1 MRRPASRHE
10 GRRRGAAVVAVLCLA
25 ASLAIPSEAP
35 AAGKPAAGQNK
46 PSAAPAAK
54 PAPAPAQGKPAAQ
67 GKPTTHGKPGK
78 TGKPKP
84 PPPLPKGYANSVRAW
99 HTATPGKTAPLDSTG
114 RPKLV
119 LYALNTTERAE
130 LTALSDKGGFSA
142 SDLDR
147 AAQILRDPRTGNE
160 HPVEPR
166 LLDSVYRIA
175 RHFSAHEIRVVS
187 GYRTPKPTTHSNH
200 GRGRAM
206 DMVVPGATDEDVAK
220 FAREAG
226 FSGVGVYP
234 VSGFVH
240 VDVRERSYFWVDS
253 SGPGRKSR
261 LYGVLADVASRADS
275 SALARGDRPM
285 PAFTLMADVDSA
297 LSARQKAYVATH
309 GGTEPTTT
317 VHEEDEDMESVGG
330 AD

>member
-1 MRRPASRHE
+1 MTLHVEASARLVRFVRRTAALGLVLVAIAS
-10 GRRRGAAVVAVLCLA
+10 
-25 ASLAIPSEAP
+25 PSEAP
-35 AAGKPAAGQNK
+35 AAGKATGAK
-46 PSAAPAAK
+46 AAPPAPKSAPPK
-54 PAPAPAQGKPAAQ
+54 PAPAAAPKV
-67 GKPTTHGKPGK
+67 GAHGKSGVK
-78 TGKPKP
+78 GARPKP

-99 HTATPGKTAPLDSTG
+99 HTATPGKTAPVDAAG

-119 LYALNTTERAE
+119 LYALNTTERVE

-142 SDLDR
+142 SDLDH
-147 AAQILRDPRTGNE
+147 AAQLLRDPRTGNE

-187 GYRTPKPTTHSNH
+187 GYRTPKPSTHSNH

-206 DMVVPGATDEDVAK
+206 DMVVPGATDDDVAK

-261 LYGVLADVASRADS
+261 LYGVLADVAARADS
-275 SALARGDRPM
+275 TALARGDRPM
-285 PAFTLMADVDSA
+285 PTFTLLGDVDAA
-297 LSARQKAYVATH
+297 LAAREKAYAATH
-309 GGTEPTTT
+309 ADPASPAT

>member
-1 MRRPASRHE
+1 MAPPTASTPRLRPIV
-10 GRRRGAAVVAVLCLA
+10 AALVCA
-25 ASLAIPSEAP
+25 AFFV
-35 AAGKPAAGQNK
+35 
-46 PSAAPAAK
+46 PSAAPAAGKAAPAPK
-54 PAPAPAQGKPAAQ
+54 PAPPKLAPKPAAPSTA
-67 GKPTTHGKPGK
+67 KPAPHGKPGK
-78 TGKPKP
+78 PSKPKG

-99 HTATPGKTAPLDSTG
+99 HTPTPGKTAPLDTSG

-119 LYALNTTERAE
+119 LYALNTTERVE
-130 LTALSDKGGFSA
+130 LTALGEKGGFSA

-147 AAQILRDPRTGNE
+147 ASQVMRDPRTGNE
-160 HPVEPR
+160 HPIEPR

-175 RHFSAHEIRVVS
+175 RHFSAHEIRIVS

-261 LYGVLADVASRADS
+261 LYGVLADVAGRADAAATGRGEKPIAPF
-275 SALARGDRPM
+275 AL
-285 PAFTLMADVDSA
+285 LADVDVA
-297 LSARQKAYVATH
+297 LAAREKAYVAAH
-309 GGTEPTTT
+309 GDPAAPA
-317 VHEEDEDMESVGG
+317 VHEEDEDMETMG